1 MAIAL
6 VVSVIVAIVF
16 AVLYFMA
23 SANNNNTATGPVDAK
38 DDEISQSEVKEIDCV
53 KGADDVT
60 GSEVILN
67 YTGDKLRQITLYSHT
82 TAESAEAASAQ
93 REILESQRRDTLNL
107 AGLAEDPYGVAFT
120 TRDNVI
126 QVNATASADQLTADE
141 VAAIFM
147 LPAVDGEVDTSE
159 ASVLSTYEGLGFVC
173 TE

>member
-6 VVSVIVAIVF
+6 VVSIIVAIVF

-23 SANNNNTATGPVDAK
+23 SANNNTATGPVDTK

-120 TRDNVI
+120 TRDNII
-126 QVNATASADQLTADE
+126 QVNATASADQLTTDE

-159 ASVLSTYEGLGFVC
+159 ASVLNTYEGLGFVC
-173 TE
+173 IE